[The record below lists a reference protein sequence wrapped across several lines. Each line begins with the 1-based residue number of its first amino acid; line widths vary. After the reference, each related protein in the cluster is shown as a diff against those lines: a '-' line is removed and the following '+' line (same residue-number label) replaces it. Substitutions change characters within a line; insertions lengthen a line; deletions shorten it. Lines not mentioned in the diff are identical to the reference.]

1 MSDFVDAPYQGINLP
16 NGYDELGNPIKYG
29 ISGGYQMKTPRE
41 ILEELS
47 KSAQCADYTND
58 DGDFCLDCFQERI
71 DQTLSAL
78 REVVLGKKKEAK
90 YIDSPEAIRFNNEQ
104 YLKTEGYN
112 QALQDIANLFGGEK

>member
-1 MSDFVDAPYQGINLP
+1 
-16 NGYDELGNPIKYG
+16 
-29 ISGGYQMKTPRE
+29 MKTPRE
-41 ILEELS
+41 ILEGIVGLEFCFGHKERTGQYITNNICNDCGLPIA
-47 KSAQCADYTND
+47 KKKQDY
-58 DGDFCLDCFQERI
+58 I
-71 DQTLSAL
+71 DQALSAL